1 MAVPLCGFPHGQ
13 RRSAPPVSRAMCG
26 DEVLM
31 RHTRSELWMYTKAC
45 NCPRSLHEHEQQ
57 SQVQARTADKQY
69 NPHPF
74 FTSCA
79 PPPIPSGEQ
88 EGILGTLHKRLV
100 SVRVACPWWEE
111 IPILLTFV
119 VWVSRL
125 LSFGFPRLNVKLVS
139 LYNRRHHDLVEVHTF
154 HKIGSFKRKMCQQHL
169 EPFLQN
175 TLDLVTLK

>member
-69 NPHPF
+69 NRRPF

-79 PPPIPSGEQ
+79 PPQSPAVSKKVSLELCTSAWSLCALHA
-88 EGILGTLHKRLV
+88 LGG
-100 SVRVACPWWEE
+100 EE

-125 LSFGFPRLNVKLVS
+125 LSFGFPTLNVKLVS
-139 LYNRRHHDLVEVHTF
+139 LYNRCHHDLVEVHTF
-154 HKIGSFKRKMCQQHL
+154 HKIGSFKRKICQEHL

-175 TLDLVTLK
+175 TLDLVTRK